1 MADIIII
8 ALLIF
13 LIFRI
18 EHHFYIL
25 FKTLELD
32 SEYVAELF
40 VTLAEGL
47 FESLKLYDKRWKK

>member
-13 LIFRI
+13 LIVRI

-25 FKTLELD
+25 FATLELD

-40 VTLAEGL
+40 ATLAEGL
-47 FESLKLYDKRWKK
+47 LEALKLYDKRWTK